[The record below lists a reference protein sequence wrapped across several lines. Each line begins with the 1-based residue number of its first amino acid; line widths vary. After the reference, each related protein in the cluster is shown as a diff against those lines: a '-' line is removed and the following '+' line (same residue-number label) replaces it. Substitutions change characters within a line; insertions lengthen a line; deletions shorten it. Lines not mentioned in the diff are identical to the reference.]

1 MADQITDPI
10 PTPILDFKAPKA
22 SGDTGRLNPDEPQQT
37 FDEFKNSIVNLG
49 ASYTKVPPI
58 PGIGG
63 NPGGDGKPKLTAL
76 QQALLTAN
84 ATPDSTKYTYDASE
98 LSDRY
103 KKVLPDVNN
112 EYVHHEGQSSMDR
125 IGNAAVN
132 LVAKTGGFLTQTAG
146 FIVGAPAALAT
157 WNISNLTDNFL
168 VKAGDAINKG
178 IEDTNPIYKGKNYT
192 EGNIWQKLSTT
203 DWWLSDAVDRAALTI
218 ATIVPGFAEAKGLG
232 LFGSLATDVA
242 ETGSAARATGVGAKL
257 IESAMAN
264 PQEFGT
270 MGKLF
275 SRGLYGAAAKFG
287 ATGDAAVSGWLKTM
301 TGAELFGMGVV
312 GQSGLNAKEAQE
324 SVKQSLTDQRVQGLN
339 DFTDQQIEER
349 ASQAAVKGF
358 WYTAPLS
365 FINEA
370 LELPMLFS
378 SVRNAKGSLL
388 NKVFNP
394 ETGEVLADALA
405 KQTPAWYKV
414 AFKAAYTGLE
424 HGQNESMQVALGRT
438 LEEEY
443 GARKDKK
450 GRILPGTGLE
460 DTGEGSSILQNFVDN
475 VNDPNGQNNIAL
487 GTIQGMLTALVGVGK
502 DIKTDRYGKELAQRK
517 SVHDQILQAKLD
529 RRYYETDFAQRDG
542 NGKMTV
548 DNKGNVQFDQ
558 QKLADAGLSLA
569 GVTKDIQAMYT
580 AMQNEDYTEVQRLQD
595 KSLAGF
601 AYNFLNDSN
610 GIAHLNNL
618 LKVKSDEFS
627 KDPSRIHDISTS
639 GTEIT
644 PAMMYQKQL
653 DKIQEFKKIF
663 HSVDSERITLSDL
676 GDYDKKYDGQKRSFL
691 EALKFTKYANT
702 AQQMFLKEKIAEN
715 TLSATALGVT
725 EITDSKT
732 DAQQIKGNTLLTE
745 NIKLQGLLDAYKE
758 RYVNLSNFDEVKSG
772 FEEYLKKNSDYEK
785 GPIDNTPPPVTD
797 AKTVNIKTKDG
808 EENLKVGT
816 KYIAGGK
823 DINTIEGVS
832 IPKFSKFTLLGE
844 TEDGRIKI
852 QTQDGKTYDITK
864 EAFEDYKL
872 GEESKLGPN
881 AKVYIDNADK
891 KFNYQLKGG
900 KSIEGRLAFNN
911 KNGSLEFHSLET
923 KKDGTPKKVIP
934 ITREQLLA
942 KEGYARAQVYSDSKF
957 TPETETLL
965 KEKETEEEKK
975 LATNLDAKISE
986 KRRII
991 KEVYDDTKAELE
1003 RISNKI
1009 LKKREALDKINAEM
1023 SELAEF
1029 RQKSKY
1035 DNTSIVV
1042 SFNKIFSRSMKGLSR
1057 LSGLKTSLENEL
1069 FNLQSHKDDLEFNIS
1084 YFEDLVQNVQELPEK
1099 LSDLLADLKSD
1110 ISGLENL
1117 SLETGKQINQF
1128 SKLIDS
1134 TNAAIKDL
1142 TTLLQSTI
1150 EKFDK
1155 DYPDYIRASFER
1167 ILSDEGSLL
1176 QESKALLEYSADL
1189 ALMEDIKKDIS
1200 INRNKIQG
1208 FLDKIDD
1215 LYKQLDEVGK
1225 VQNIKEEVLK
1235 TFQKAVDEELARRK
1249 ADEELKNNAKLMKEF
1264 LGTNSTDVQ
1273 SSIDEDL
1280 DPSKKYQSE
1289 SKKNKLSVVG
1299 GTIPIDTGRDHQER
1313 ANTFGYNFNTLE
1325 NKNDIHGLIITSKT
1339 EGAIGLG
1346 KNGEAPGLTEH
1357 LIQGSNAS
1365 TSDVVVLVMVQN
1377 NADGTYTLVD
1387 EKGKPIEGNN
1397 DLVNKAIYQVFP
1409 SDKLELTYNGKSQ
1422 TMFREEDLPFKDSLT
1437 EQYKAWRAEQLSRET
1452 LGEAQGISAAFGIPQ
1467 YIQKT
1472 VIENGTEKKVPDH
1485 DARSSAEEAGLVT
1498 KDMLLEDRVIEVA
1511 TNNDFV
1517 SNGSVTFKTPL
1528 GRVFLKVP
1536 GGLVKLFS
1544 TKFSE
1549 KKANVI
1555 YDVMVE
1561 LAKTAKSE
1569 DGIKG
1574 EKATKLF
1581 NWLRSTVYWGI
1592 AKDFQTGERKP
1603 AGYNNIWFEDVSEN
1617 GETYSKLFISGKG
1630 EGFAFTQSDLEA
1642 NKDSIIAVLQGMYH
1656 NTNATMVNDDSYR
1669 NAYYEI
1675 TGIGKDGEPIVKKW
1689 NNYQSYLLSSEGRE
1703 LEDIPLKTKLRPIS
1717 EANPTNRKGI
1727 YFTLDNTVDRFT
1739 LNTPPPVVTT
1749 AAQAPASQAAAPA
1762 QQAPKQAPNQTPGT
1776 YVLDG
1781 EISNTIKI
1789 GNLGTT
1795 TFKLNAKVYNETNGQ
1810 KGFAPTFDGAL
1821 ITAVMKALGISETD
1835 AQNQVAAAIIQAM
1848 TPQLE
1853 AMKIPDT
1860 APLETLTDKDEDDWN
1875 NFPSAPID
1883 NKAYRLQVMDRLG
1896 FMTPENWEAVEK
1908 FIKEKLPNISAIRT
1922 KNLIDALN
1930 GQQAWGMYRNGAI
1943 YVYENAEI
1951 GTAYH
1956 EIFHAVWRAFASAEE
1971 RKAVEAEFRNRE
1983 GSFKEYLTGKEIKY
1997 SEATADEFEERLAEE
2012 FRNFVQFK
2020 EVPPKGREAK
2030 SWIGKM
2036 FEDLV
2041 NYIKRVFTKD
2051 AQTSQ
2056 QLFNKINTGKYS
2068 KYVPFEAALSYAAK
2082 GIQTV
2087 ESVSG
2092 EGGVFKIAEIP
2103 PTQVHEIMQQMT
2115 YKMLT
2120 DLTNNNQSLFNIT
2133 SIKGTKSEIY
2143 EGLKN
2148 DIKGNLKAIG
2158 DTIAQEILAGKK
2170 VEEDLSSIKFLFKQ
2184 VNNNWDKIVEKH
2196 QNEYLKQYGVE
2207 FDESGQAV
2215 LNDED
2220 KSGKSDWQDARKIDV
2235 FKRANSA
2242 IKVLTATV
2250 ARTNPGL
2257 IGPVR
2262 KLSSIGGSILV
2273 PSDKV
2278 NITLLNKLSDSTGL
2292 EDMFDKLRDLA
2303 INDQDY
2309 IALYERVTKG
2319 SITDSNVDFNKLKE
2333 PHDLQLIGAFWNA
2346 YKKNAPDVRNVFILA
2361 SGEVVV
2367 GDANL
2372 SRAATQFRFEM
2383 FNNLIGNIKSSN
2395 PYVGYDTVNKTYN
2408 AKDAIN
2414 KKGLL
2419 NPSDLQSY
2427 VNFLNTLGITFKP
2440 NDVAK
2445 LKGNLRNEFVEAVNG
2460 IRDSISEIKDVK
2472 TLNKKTISLEGRLL
2486 ELGVVKAAM
2495 ENPDFES
2502 TYFNISGERVQTY
2515 IGTSPMSDFY
2525 HNISKLNNIS
2535 GLANTPF
2542 KYLLSDSFSKGS
2554 VVLQSIFNV
2563 GKEGGLGPSGYFDGT
2578 GKRKK
2583 GTEDILHPGY
2593 AGGII
2598 DESTGKKK
2606 EASKVTYRERL
2617 IQELNLNHE
2626 GYYMN
2631 LVPGDA
2637 SIDHMTRL
2645 HTKEVPFISDQSL
2658 SYGYDDVNEIF
2669 KNYFKSEVELAREDR
2684 PIVEIKLSEEDK
2696 KAGKTQRKSG
2706 DLRFFKGI
2714 LGNEKH
2720 AEIISE
2726 ENKNKTPDQLYKAYE
2741 GEIDV
2746 AVKKFIENE
2755 TKDLNE
2761 LLSSYDIIHYGE
2773 SGLEVD
2779 DLHFSDEKDLS
2790 EETINKYL
2798 KTLSV
2803 NYIIANIEFHK
2814 LIYADPYQYSDELKR
2829 IKTFN
2834 SPRQSLISGST
2845 AINSAFDRVYNKGLK
2860 PGDIGYKDLI
2870 RDYFKTV
2877 TLSDIFAKGN
2887 LLGYEKAFEKTD
2899 GGGYITLGALR
2910 TFRLHAGDWFDIHE
2924 AQYQHDVAYEKLV
2937 RSGATKEQIEEFDKK
2952 NNPETAST
2960 YTPIK
2965 PATSGSKANGQSY
2978 NDVVLDKFALF
2989 PLSFRVLHKMGADS
3003 NALKL
3008 YNKMTN
3014 EDIDYA
3020 VYGTGRKVGGAD
3032 KNDLYKDG
3040 KFNDDTFANITNVPY
3055 SIIGVQ
3061 TEVPSKTGTKVTT
3074 GSQMT
3079 KMATMDF
3086 LAAGMPIDFE
3096 PGPDDNARYAKW
3108 ITLPESEKMKS
3119 GLYKEIINNQK
3130 LLEARIQDGM
3140 NNLLKKLDIKK
3151 TAKGYEIGDVDVMI
3165 KTLTDEIFK
3174 RDINDNVKDAFE
3186 GFKTKQVVLEATPAY
3201 QQIRNILYSI
3211 ADKTV
3216 ASPKINGKM
3225 LVQSPDALLE
3235 NDIQVEKINGKDVYT
3250 SNLLKFYEDKD
3261 GQRVCEIG
3269 ISRWFKSNMSDEE
3282 LIKYFNETEEGKK
3295 IMGGIAYRIPTQ
3307 KQNSIDVFRVG
3318 KILPK
3323 ELSDSV
3329 VIPSELVKKVG
3340 SDFDIDKLSVYLKNV
3355 YEDKNG
3361 LPKLVPFFGREEA
3374 AAKEEIKK
3382 FLLEEDL
3389 KSLLSSD
3396 EIGDVDNIEDDYA
3409 TLTDKLYTKS
3419 LENAYIESLEN
3430 LVSHPLNFQNLIQP
3444 NDAQQLKDLSKEITD
3459 ALGEE
3464 QFDYTSVKNM
3474 LSRKFMS
3481 TLRQDFIV
3489 GKYAIGIAAT
3499 AQTNNAQNQRS
3510 AIYIDLDRLKK
3521 EILDPIDEKWL
3532 GDGQINLPHNKL
3544 IIKGKERATLS
3555 LPKNAERSDK
3565 FPLGQYISDI
3575 IGQFIDGYVDISKG
3589 PWIMQLGA
3597 RTNVAGTWLFLAK
3610 IGVPINT
3617 VAYFMNQPIV
3627 RDYLRSIERAGY
3639 SYLFMDQFV
3648 SDMQDVYAP
3657 QVRDAKQSQE
3667 FQSISEIPS
3676 NKALKEMIGKK
3687 PQALTDVQK
3696 NQQQFMLNEFLKYS
3710 KMAEHLFKVQQGSN
3724 FDTATFNDSYVIF
3737 KKRMQLEAARKTI
3750 ISSVDDLLE
3759 ASHINFLKNTIY
3771 DVRDVFADTIL
3782 MSDRGNVRNVM
3793 EAVLKDYVDM
3803 SDRDFTKI
3811 AQKSVNTL
3819 FDWAVQTD
3827 RKLNLSIQ
3835 DILLGT
3841 DTVKSAADQIISFQ
3855 QKVLS
3860 NPKHTLYDN
3869 LIINSI
3875 KKTPGG
3881 KENTPNNLS
3890 ISGRDNK
3897 VYDQNQIIYAFNQLR
3912 DSLIGEDKGLY
3923 GKLVRLAVIQSG
3935 LTNSPIAFTNLLPYG
3950 DFSEIYNKSL
3960 SKLEQMPNLA
3970 DFHQL
3975 NVIERNN
3982 WADTDVVPFKKA
3994 TWFKNKKGKWMYDIN
4009 RDRRF
4014 IESSLNT
4021 AMNQGKIPDLVRMS
4035 PFSKEGRSDFLTY
4048 SWEDRIFAQQ
4058 KAERK
4063 AKGDTSYI
4071 HKGLYKKVYNS
4082 DGTPMILTSESNDK
4096 TYTNYVYKAINAWG
4110 DSFRA
4115 NEFYNKMFPG
4125 QTDSTIGQ
4133 KSVIDNGYEKVNEVE
4148 DRDIE
4153 NILNAANTK
4162 AMASPKIITDK
4173 IDSSKKI
4180 NIYAGTGENAELS
4193 NFAKRPVMDALG
4205 VVYNTVEGAF
4215 QAAKINYATGN
4226 NSYINIKLQTA
4237 TGPEARALGK
4247 NIRGLDTKA
4256 WDENSSQIMKNIIK
4270 DSFIQNPEAFKK
4282 LLSTGNAELT
4292 HTQDNSKWGKE
4303 FPKLL
4308 MEVRNELR
4316 NEDTS
4321 TSKKAEG
4328 KDPFTC

>member
-10 PTPILDFKAPKA
+10 PTPILDFKAPKV
-22 SGDTGRLNPDEPQQT
+22 SGESSKITGRLNPNEPQQT

-49 ASYTKVPPI
+49 TPDIKVPPI
-58 PGIGG
+58 PGIGS

-76 QQALLTAN
+76 QQALLAAN

-178 IEDTNPIYKGKNYT
+178 IEDTNPIYKGKQYT

-203 DWWLSDAVDRAALTI
+203 DWWLSDAVDRTALTI

-257 IESAMAN
+257 IESAMTN

-275 SRGLYGAAAKFG
+275 SRGLYSAAAKFG

-324 SVKQSLTDQRVQGLN
+324 SVKQSLIDQRVQGLN

-394 ETGEVLADALA
+394 QTGEVLADALA

-424 HGQNESMQVALGRT
+424 HGQNESMQVAIGRT

-443 GARKDKK
+443 GARKDAR

-460 DTGEGSSILQNFVDN
+460 YTGEGNSILQNFIDN

-487 GTIQGMLTALVGVGK
+487 GTIQGMLTALVGFGK
-502 DIKTDRYGKELAQRK
+502 DIKTDRYGKELTQRK

-542 NGKMTV
+542 NGKMIV
-548 DNKGNVQFDQ
+548 DAKGNVQFDQ

-569 GVTKDIQAMYT
+569 GVQKDIQYMYN

-610 GIAHLNNL
+610 GIIHLNNL
-618 LKVKSDEFS
+618 LKIKSEELS
-627 KDPSRIHDISTS
+627 KDPSRINDISTS

-653 DKIQEFKKIF
+653 DKVQEFKKIF

-676 GDYDKKYDGQKRSFL
+676 GEYDKKYDVQKRNYL

-715 TLSATALGVT
+715 ILDATALGVT
-725 EITDSKT
+725 EITDVKN
-732 DAQQIKGNTLLTE
+732 DAQQIKGNSLLKENVKLQTLL
-745 NIKLQGLLDAYKE
+745 DVYRD
-758 RYVNLSNFDEVKSG
+758 RYSTLSNIDEVKSG
-772 FEEYLKKNSDYEK
+772 FEEYLKKNSDYVK
-785 GPIDNTPPPVTD
+785 GPVDATPPAATD
-797 AKTVNIKTKDG
+797 AKTVTIKTKQGDVVV
-808 EENLKVGT
+808 KAGT

-823 DINTIEGVS
+823 EVNTIEGVT
-832 IPKFSKFTLLGE
+832 IPKFMEFTLVGE
-844 TEDGRIKI
+844 DEKGNVIIK
-852 QTQDGKTYDITK
+852 TDDNKVHSITK

-872 GEESKLGPN
+872 SDTDKLTPN
-881 AKVYIDNADK
+881 VRVFIDNADK

-900 KSIEGRLAFNN
+900 KSIEGRLEFN
-911 KNGSLEFHSLET
+911 KKTGGLEFHSLEL
-923 KKDGTPKKVIP
+923 KKDGKTPKRIIP
-934 ITREQLLA
+934 ITRDQLIA
-942 KEGYARAQVYSDSKF
+942 KEGYFRAQVYSDSKF
-957 TPETETLL
+957 TPETEALL
-965 KEKETEEEKK
+965 KEKQTEEEKK
-975 LATNLDAKISE
+975 LAANLDAKMTE
-986 KRRII
+986 RRRIV

-1003 RISNKI
+1003 RISDKI
-1009 LKKREALDKINAEM
+1009 LKKKEALDKINAEM

-1042 SFNKIFSRSMKGLSR
+1042 AFNKIFSRSMKGLSR

-1084 YFEDLVQNVQELPEK
+1084 YFEDLLQNVQELPEK

-1110 ISGLENL
+1110 ISGLETL
-1117 SLETGKQINQF
+1117 SLKTGEQINQF

-1142 TTLLQSTI
+1142 TSLLQSTI

-1167 ILSDEGSLL
+1167 ILSEEGNPPA
-1176 QESKALLEYSADL
+1176 EIKFILEYSADL
-1189 ALMEDIKKDIS
+1189 ALMDDIRKE
-1200 INRNKIQG
+1200 ININKNKIKD
-1208 FLDKIDD
+1208 FTDKIDD
-1215 LYKQLDEVGK
+1215 LNNQLNEIGK

-1235 TFQKAVDEELARRK
+1235 TFEKAVNEELARKK
-1249 ADEELKNNAKLMKEF
+1249 ADEELKKNAKLMKEF
-1264 LGTNSTDVQ
+1264 LGTNSNDVQ
-1273 SSIDEDL
+1273 ANIDEDI
-1280 DPSKKYQSE
+1280 DPTKRYQPE
-1289 SKKNKLSVVG
+1289 SKKNKLAVVG
-1299 GTIPIDTGRDHQER
+1299 GTIPIDTGRDHQKR
-1313 ANTFGYNFNTLE
+1313 ANTFGYNFNTFD
-1325 NKNDIHGLIITSKT
+1325 NKDDIHGLIITSKT
-1339 EGAIGLG
+1339 EDLIGLG
-1346 KNGEAPGLTEH
+1346 KVGDASGLTEH
-1357 LIQGSNAS
+1357 LVLGSNAS
-1365 TSDVVVLVMVQN
+1365 ASDVIALVMVQS

-1387 EKGKPIEGNN
+1387 ENGKPIEGNN

-1409 SDKLELTYNGKSQ
+1409 SDKLELTYNGKLQ
-1422 TMFREEDLPFKDSLT
+1422 TMFREKDLEFKDSFS
-1437 EQYKAWRAEQLSRET
+1437 EQYKQWRTEELNRTT
-1452 LGEAQGISAAFGIPQ
+1452 LGDVQGIASAFGIPE

-1472 VIENGTEKKVPDH
+1472 VIENGTEKSVRD
-1485 DARSSAEEAGLVT
+1485 DDGRSSAEEAGLIT
-1498 KDMLLEDRVIEVA
+1498 KDMLIEDRVIEVA

-1517 SNGSVTFKTPL
+1517 SNGSVTFRTPL

-1544 TKFSE
+1544 TKFSAQ
-1549 KKANVI
+1549 KANVI
-1555 YDVMVE
+1555 YDVMLE

-1592 AKDFQTGERKP
+1592 TKDFQTGERKQ

-1630 EGFAFTQSDLEA
+1630 EGFAFTESDLEA
-1642 NKDSIIAVLQGMYH
+1642 NKESIITVLQGMYH
-1656 NTNATMVNDDSYR
+1656 NTNATMVNGESYR
-1669 NAYYEI
+1669 NPYYEI
-1675 TGIGKDGEPIVKKW
+1675 TGIGKDGEPVVKKW
-1689 NNYQSYLLSSEGRE
+1689 ENYQSYLLSSEGRK

-1717 EANPTNRKGI
+1717 KENPTNRKGI
-1727 YFTLDNTVDRFT
+1727 YFTLTNTVDRFT
-1739 LNTPPPVVTT
+1739 LNKPAPVVTT
-1749 AAQAPASQAAAPA
+1749 TPSTPAKQAPVQ
-1762 QQAPKQAPNQTPGT
+1762 QQAPKQVPGT

-1781 EISNTIKI
+1781 NADNTIKI

-1795 TFKLNAKVYNETNGQ
+1795 TFKLDGKLYNETNGQ
-1810 KGFAPTFDGAL
+1810 KGFTPTFDGAL
-1821 ITAVMKALGISETD
+1821 VDSVMKTLGIDEEA
-1835 AQNQVAAAIIQAM
+1835 AQAQIAGAIIQAM

-1860 APLETLTDKDEDDWN
+1860 APIEPLTDKDEDDWN

-1883 NKAYRLQVMDRLG
+1883 NKAYRLQITNNLG
-1896 FMTPENWEAVEK
+1896 TITPENWEKVEEFMSRALK
-1908 FIKEKLPNISAIRT
+1908 NIPVYRT

-1930 GQQAWGMYRNGAI
+1930 GQQAWGMYKNGAI
-1943 YVYENAEI
+1943 YIYENAEI
-1951 GTAYH
+1951 GTVYH
-1956 EIFHAVWRAFASAEE
+1956 EVFHAVWRAFASAEE
-1971 RKAVEAEFRNRE
+1971 RKAVENEFRNRK
-1983 GSFKEYLTGKEIKY
+1983 GSYKDILGKEIKY
-1997 SEATADEFEERLAEE
+1997 SEATQEQFEERLAEE
-2012 FRNFVQFK
+2012 FRNFVQFN
-2020 EVPPKGREAK
+2020 EAPPKGSEAK

-2041 NYIKRVFTKD
+2041 NYIKRVFTRN

-2056 QLFNKINTGKYS
+2056 QIFNKINTGKYN
-2068 KYVPFEAALSYAAK
+2068 KYIPFETGLSYAKK
-2082 GIQTV
+2082 GIQDV

-2120 DLTNNNQSLFNIT
+2120 DLTNDNKSLFNIT
-2133 SIKGTKSEIY
+2133 KSKENRSEIY
-2143 EGLKN
+2143 EKLKN

-2184 VNNNWDKIVEKH
+2184 VNNNWDKIVEKYES
-2196 QNEYLKQYGVE
+2196 EYLKQYGIE
-2207 FDESGQAV
+2207 FDENHELI
-2215 LNDED
+2215 LNDEN

-2242 IKVLTATV
+2242 IKILIATI
-2250 ARTNPGL
+2250 ARTIPSTT
-2257 IGPVR
+2257 GPVR

-2309 IALYERVTKG
+2309 IALYQRLTKG
-2319 SITDSNVDFNKLKE
+2319 SITDNNVDFTKLKDE
-2333 PHDLQLIGAFWNA
+2333 HDLQLIGAFWNA
-2346 YKKNAPDVRNVFILA
+2346 YKKNAPDVRNVFILS

-2372 SRAATQFRFEM
+2372 SRAATQFRADM
-2383 FNNLIGNIKSSN
+2383 FNNLIGNIKTSN
-2395 PYVGYDTVNKTYN
+2395 PYVEYDAVNKVYT

-2414 KKGLL
+2414 KKDLL
-2419 NPSDLQSY
+2419 NPSDLRSY
-2427 VNFLNTLGITFKP
+2427 VNFLNTLGITFTL
-2440 NDVAK
+2440 NDIEK
-2445 LKGNLRNEFVEAVNG
+2445 LKSQRNNFIEAVNG
-2460 IRDSISEIKDVK
+2460 VRKSIASIKDVK
-2472 TLNKKTISLEGRLL
+2472 TLNKKTINLEGRLL
-2486 ELGVVKAAM
+2486 ELGTIKAIL

-2515 IGTSPMSDFY
+2515 IGTNPMSDLY
-2525 HNISKLNNIS
+2525 HSISELKNISEII
-2535 GLANTPF
+2535 NTPF

-2554 VVLQSIFNV
+2554 VVLRSIFNI
-2563 GKEGGLGPSGYFDGT
+2563 GKDAGTGDSEYFNET

-2583 GTEDILHPGY
+2583 GTEEILHTGY

-2598 DESTGKKK
+2598 DESTGKRK
-2606 EASKVTYRERL
+2606 EASKVTYKERL
-2617 IQELNLNHE
+2617 IQELNMNHE

-2631 LVPGDA
+2631 LIPADA
-2637 SIDHMTRL
+2637 SIEHMTRL
-2645 HTKEVPFISDQSL
+2645 HTREVPFVSDESL
-2658 SYGYDDVNEIF
+2658 SYGYDDVNDIF

-2684 PIVEIKLSEEDK
+2684 PIVKIKLTEEDK
-2696 KAGKTQRKSG
+2696 KAGKKQRESG

-2714 LGNEKH
+2714 LGEQIH
-2720 AEIISE
+2720 AEITSE
-2726 ENKNKTPDQLYKAYE
+2726 KNKDKTPEELYNVYVK
-2741 GEIDV
+2741 EINS
-2746 AVKKFIENE
+2746 AVKKFIESE
-2755 TKDLNE
+2755 TKDLREILNQ
-2761 LLSSYDIIHYGE
+2761 YDIISYGE
-2773 SGLEVD
+2773 EGLQVEG
-2779 DLHFSDEKDLS
+2779 LHFSDEKDLS
-2790 EETINKYL
+2790 NDTINKYL

-2829 IKTFN
+2829 IKLFN
-2834 SPRQSLISGST
+2834 SPRQSLISGSRS
-2845 AINSAFDRVYNKGLK
+2845 INESFDKVYNKGLK
-2860 PGDIGYKDLI
+2860 LGDIGYKDLI

-2877 TLSDIFAKGN
+2877 TLKDIFAKGN
-2887 LLGYEKAFEKTD
+2887 LLGYEEAFEKTD
-2899 GGGYITLGALR
+2899 GAGYITLGALR
-2910 TFRLHAGDWFDIHE
+2910 TFRLHAGDWLETHE
-2924 AQYQHDVAYEKLV
+2924 SQYQHDIAYEKLV
-2937 RSGATKEQIEEFDKK
+2937 KSGATEEQIKEFDKK
-2952 NNPETAST
+2952 NPEIIST

-2965 PATSGSKANGQSY
+2965 PVTAGNKQNGQNY

-2989 PLSFRVLHKMGADS
+2989 PLSFRVLHKMGAES

-3008 YNKMTN
+3008 YNKMN
-3014 EDIDYA
+3014 DEDIDYA
-3020 VYGTGRKVGGAD
+3020 VYSTGRKIGGSTGQHS
-3032 KNDLYKDG
+3032 LYKGDQ
-3040 KFNDDTFANITNVPY
+3040 FNNDDFDNIINVPY

-3061 TEVPSKTGTKVTT
+3061 SEVPSKTITKVTT
-3074 GSQMT
+3074 GSQIT

-3086 LAAGMPIDFE
+3086 MEAGMPIDFE
-3096 PGPDDNARYAKW
+3096 PGPDINARYAKW
-3108 ITLPESEKMKS
+3108 ITLPESEKLKS
-3119 GLYKEIINNQK
+3119 TLYKEIVENQK
-3130 LLEARIQDGM
+3130 LLEARIKDGM
-3140 NNLLKKLDIKK
+3140 NNLLKKLDITK
-3151 TAKGYEIGDVDVMI
+3151 TSKGYVIGDINKMT

-3216 ASPKINGKM
+3216 ISPKINGKQ

-3235 NDIQVEKINGKDVYT
+3235 KDIKVENINGKDVYT
-3250 SNLLKFYEDKD
+3250 SNLLKFYVDKD
-3261 GQRVCEIG
+3261 GQRVCEIA
-3269 ISRWFKSNMSDEE
+3269 ISRWFKSNLSDEE
-3282 LIKYFNETEEGKK
+3282 LLEYLNTTDEGKK
-3295 IMGGIAYRIPTQ
+3295 ILSGIAYRIPTQ
-3307 KQNSIDVFRVG
+3307 KQNSIDVFKIG
-3318 KILPK
+3318 KFLPK

-3329 VIPSELVKKVG
+3329 VVPSELVKKSG
-3340 SDFDIDKLSVYLKNV
+3340 SDFDIDKLSVYMKNV
-3355 YEDKNG
+3355 YIDKDG
-3361 LPKLVPFFGREEA
+3361 FPKLVPFFGREEV

-3382 FLLEEDL
+3382 FLLEEDM
-3389 KSLLSSD
+3389 KALLSGD
-3396 EIGDVDNIEDDYA
+3396 EEVATDNIEDDYDTIA
-3409 TLTDKLYTKS
+3409 DKLYSKS
-3419 LENAYIESLEN
+3419 LENAYIQSLEN
-3430 LVSHPLNFQNLIQP
+3430 LISHPLNFASLIQP
-3444 NDAQQLKDLSKEITD
+3444 NDADQLKKLSKKITD
-3459 ALGEE
+3459 ALGEQ
-3464 QFDYTSVKNM
+3464 QFDYSSVNNM
-3474 LSRKFMS
+3474 LNRKFMS
-3481 TLRQDFIV
+3481 TLRQDFIS
-3489 GKYAIGIAAT
+3489 GKYIIGIAAT
-3499 AQTNNAQNQRS
+3499 AQTNNVQNQRS
-3510 AIYIDLDRLKK
+3510 TIYIDLDRLKK
-3521 EILDPIDEKWL
+3521 EIIDPIDEKWL
-3532 GDGQINLPHNKL
+3532 GDGQINLPHNRL
-3544 IIKGKERATLS
+3544 VINGKERATLS
-3555 LPKNAERSDK
+3555 LPKNTA
-3565 FPLGQYISDI
+3565 GQYISDI

-3597 RTNVAGTWLFLAK
+3597 RGNIASTWLFLTK
-3610 IGVPINT
+3610 IGVPIDT

-3627 RDYLRSIERAGY
+3627 KSYLNSIEKSGY
-3639 SYLFMDQFV
+3639 SYLFMDSFV
-3648 SDMQDVYAP
+3648 NNTLDVFSP
-3657 QVRDAKQSQE
+3657 QVRNIEQSE
-3667 FQSISEIPS
+3667 KFQSISEVS
-3676 NKALKEMIGKK
+3676 FKELKEMIGKTPDK
-3687 PQALTDVQK
+3687 LTDVQL
-3696 NQQQFMLNEFLKYS
+3696 NQQQFILNEFLKYA
-3710 KMAEHLFKVQQGSN
+3710 KMSEHLFKVQQGSN
-3724 FDTATFNDSYVIF
+3724 FDTATFNDPYIVF
-3737 KKRMQLEAARKTI
+3737 KKKMQLEEARKTI

-3771 DVRDVFADTIL
+3771 DVRDMFADTML
-3782 MSDRGNVRNVM
+3782 MSDRANIRNIM
-3793 EAVLKDYVDM
+3793 EAVLKDYINTN
-3803 SDRDFTKI
+3803 DRDFTKL

-3819 FDWAVQTD
+3819 FDWAVQVD
-3827 RKLNLSIQ
+3827 RKLNTSIQ
-3835 DILLGT
+3835 EILLGT
-3841 DTVKSAADQIISFQ
+3841 DTNKSAADQIIDFQ
-3855 QKVLS
+3855 QKVLRD
-3860 NPKHTLYDN
+3860 PKHALYDN
-3869 LIINSI
+3869 LIIRSI

-3897 VYDQNQIIYAFNQLR
+3897 VYNQNQIIYAFNQLR
-3912 DSLIGEDKGLY
+3912 DSLTGEDKGLY
-3923 GKLVRLAVIQSG
+3923 SKLVRLAVIQSG
-3935 LTNSPIAFTNLLPYG
+3935 LTNSPIAFTNLLPYQ
-3950 DFSEIYNKSL
+3950 DFSEVYNKSL
-3960 SKLEQMPNLA
+3960 SKLEKMPNLA
-3970 DFHQL
+3970 DFYKL

-3982 WADTDVVPFKKA
+3982 WADTDIVPFKKA
-3994 TWFKNKKGKWMYDIN
+3994 SWFKNKKGKWMYDIN

-4014 IESSLNT
+4014 IEPALNT
-4021 AMNQGKIPDLVRMS
+4021 AMNQEKIPDLVKMS
-4035 PFSKEGRSDFLTY
+4035 PFSREGRADFLTY
-4048 SWEDRIFAQQ
+4048 SWEDRISAKA

-4082 DGTPMILTSESNDK
+4082 DGTPMILTSESNGK

-4115 NEFYNKMFPG
+4115 NEFYDKMFSG

-4162 AMASPKIITDK
+4162 NINPVTKQISTTVKPSVTKIISGGQTG
-4173 IDSSKKI
+4173 IDRMGLEVGKELGFQTGGVAPKGYRTEKGLDPSLKDYGLTEHSSSQ
-4180 NIYAGTGENAELS
+4180 YDFRTAE
-4193 NFAKRPVMDALG
+4193 
-4205 VVYNTVEGAF
+4205 
-4215 QAAKINYATGN
+4215 
-4226 NSYINIKLQTA
+4226 NIK
-4237 TGPEARALGK
+4237 
-4247 NIRGLDTKA
+4247 
-4256 WDENSSQIMKNIIK
+4256 NS
-4270 DSFIQNPEAFKK
+4270 DGTVLF
-4282 LLSTGNAELT
+4282 GNAESSGSRLT
-4292 HTQDNSKWGKE
+4292 INLAKNNKKPIIVNPTAQQ
-4303 FPKLL
+4303 
-4308 MEVRNELR
+4308 LR
-4316 NEDTS
+4316 NFMNTNSIQVLNVAGNRASGLTNAQISDYRSILKEALSD
-4321 TSKKAEG
+4321 KKIDKKTEG